1 MQLFSYHLVK
11 TNRYRPINRDKSR
24 LLGNFSK
31 FNMSIPSVLFVFTC
45 ILSVSIQLAD
55 STTLNVTFD
64 TPKVI
69 EMWINNER
77 VVNFSLFQTS
87 NDDRVVE
94 IRIKSSVPEVV
105 QITPQQLLCTE
116 GWETVYNGSFVIRA
130 KSVART
136 EVTVVGITKNSAL
149 LESESLIVRVARN
162 TQWITYW
169 FDISVAVMVSLSYV
183 HMGLTISTKTIGNIL
198 KRPVAPVV
206 GFLCQFLIM
215 PVTAYLAG
223 QWLFDNDVLRIGLFI
238 YGCCPG
244 GGTIWTII
252 LKGLIPMWMLTL
264 GKKLFKNTWKI
275 PIKNLVVSLVSM
287 IVPVAIGLVVQYLFP
302 KLQRTAIRLLL
313 PLTLIMTIYLCLLGL
328 FAYLDIFKMI
338 TWQIASASLLNVCLG
353 FLIAIIVS
361 KLMAFST
368 EDTIAVAVDTG
379 VQHAGIALV
388 LISFSFPS
396 FADANLAKVVPIT
409 AYALTPCPLFLAFIT
424 QRIYGAFFKTT
435 DDKMA
440 DSPDEKTQIDPNYS
454 QNANYSTFRA

>member
-1 MQLFSYHLVK
+1 MRLFSYHLVK

-24 LLGNFSK
+24 LLGTFSN
-31 FNMSIPSVLFVFTC
+31 FNMSTPSALSVFTC
-45 ILSVSIQLAD
+45 ILSVSIRLSA

-64 TPKVI
+64 APKVI
-69 EMWINNER
+69 DLWENDER
-77 VVNFSLFQTS
+77 VVNFSLFRTS
-87 NDDRVVE
+87 NDDGVVE
-94 IRIKSSVPEVV
+94 IRIKSSAPEVV
-105 QITPQQLLCTE
+105 QIAPRRLLCTDR
-116 GWETVYNGSFVIRA
+116 WQTVYNGSFVIRA
-130 KSVART
+130 KSVARA
-136 EVTVVGITKNSAL
+136 EVTVVGVTKNSAL

-162 TQWITYW
+162 TRWITYW

-183 HMGLTISTKTIGNIL
+183 HMGLTVSTKTIGSIL

-264 GKKLFKNTWKI
+264 GKKLFKNAWKI
-275 PIKNLVVSLVSM
+275 PIKNLVVSLFSM
-287 IVPVAIGLVVQYLFP
+287 IVPVAVGLVIQYLFP
-302 KLQRTAIRLLL
+302 KIQRGALRLLL

-328 FAYLDIFKMI
+328 FAYLDIFEMI

-353 FLIAIIVS
+353 FLVAIIVS

-396 FADANLAKVVPIT
+396 FADANLAKVVPVT
-409 AYALTPCPLFLAFIT
+409 AYALTPCPLFLAFIA
-424 QRIYGAFFKTT
+424 QRIYGAFFET
-435 DDKMA
+435 A
-440 DSPDEKTQIDPNYS
+440 DSPDEKTRIDPNYS
-454 QNANYSTFRA
+454 QNANYSTFRG